1 MIEPGDLLTLGQ
13 LAGPAV
19 AAYVSCRVGIARAL
33 SEAQAARQETRRAHG
48 RIDHLYQLIY
58 HPKKTP

>member
-13 LAGPAV
+13 LAAPTV

-33 SEAQAARQETRRAHG
+33 QDAKAARLDARRANS
-48 RIDHLYQLIY
+48 RIDHLYQLL
-58 HPKKTP
+58 PLRKTP